1 MNGENLR
8 AISEVLRE
16 YSESR
21 DSTRARRQL
30 QIWMVNC
37 RNLAPKERVLIN
49 VLKRM
54 L

>member
-1 MNGENLR
+1 MNGDTYRE
-8 AISEVLRE
+8 ISEVLRE

-21 DSTRARRQL
+21 DRARARRQL

-37 RNLAPKERVLIN
+37 RNLAPREKVLIKT
-49 VLKRM
+49 LKKM